1 MLDGLQITSADWD
14 STSGHNTCKAT
25 IVGMTQRVID
35 SLAEF
40 AEQMREQAEEA
51 EKIGKLT
58 DDTVKTMKQLGNIR
72 LLQPKKHGGMEVHPR
87 EFAETVMATA
97 ALDPSA
103 GWINGV
109 VGVHPYQLAYA
120 DPRVGAEIWADDVD
134 TWVASPYAPQGV
146 AKPVDGGYIFNGR
159 WQFSSGTDHCDWI
172 FLGAMIGDDE
182 GKPLMPPQMLHMIL
196 PRKDYEI
203 VEDSWDVVGLRGTG
217 SKDVIVKD
225 AFVPS
230 YRTMDAM
237 KVMDGTAQREAG
249 MTETL
254 YLMPWSTM
262 FPLGISSATI
272 GIAEGALAAAL
283 DYQRSRVNSS
293 GVAIKDDPYVMYA
306 IGEAAADIN
315 AARQELL
322 ANADRIYDMVDAG
335 KDVSFEDRAA
345 GRRTQVRAVWRAV
358 SAVDEIFARCGG
370 NGTRMDKPLQR
381 YWRDVHVGQAHA
393 IHVPG
398 TVYHAS
404 ALSSLGVDP
413 QGPLRAMI

>member
-1 MLDGLQITSADWD
+1 
-14 STSGHNTCKAT
+14 
-25 IVGMTQRVID
+25 MTDRVID
-35 SLAEF
+35 RV
-40 AEQMREQAEEA
+40 RENADQLRSQGPEA

-58 DDTVKTMKQLGNIR
+58 DETVKLMKSVGNIR
-72 LLQPKKHGGMEVHPR
+72 LLQPKTHGGLEVHPR

-97 ALDPSA
+97 ALDPAA

-120 DPRVGAEIWADDVD
+120 DPRVAAEIWADDVD

-146 AKPVDGGYIFNGR
+146 ATPIEGNAGGYLLTGR

-172 FLGAMIGDDE
+172 FLGAMLGGPD

-196 PRKDYEI
+196 PRQDYEI
-203 VEDSWDVVGLRGTG
+203 VEDSWNVVGLRGTG
-217 SKDVIVKD
+217 SKDVIVTD

-230 YRTMDAM
+230 YRTMDAT

-249 MTETL
+249 MTDTL

-262 FPLGISSATI
+262 FPLGISAATI

-283 DYQRSRVNSS
+283 DYQRERVNAS

-322 ANADRIYDMVDAG
+322 ANVDRIYDLVDSG
-335 KDVSFEDRAA
+335 GDVSFEDRAA

-370 NGTRMDKPLQR
+370 NAARMDKPLQR

>member
-1 MLDGLQITSADWD
+1 
-14 STSGHNTCKAT
+14 
-25 IVGMTQRVID
+25 MTQRVID
-35 SLAEF
+35 SLADV
-40 AEQMREQAEEA
+40 ADQLRGQAEEA

-172 FLGAMIGDDE
+172 FLGAMIGDAE
-182 GKPLMPPQMLHMIL
+182 GTPLMPPQMLHMIL

-249 MTETL
+249 MTDTL

-322 ANADRIYDMVDAG
+322 ANVDRIYDMVDAG
-335 KDVSFEDRAA
+335 KEVSFEDRAA

-393 IHVPG
+393 IHVPS

>member
-1 MLDGLQITSADWD
+1 MSERVLDRINGIAD
-14 STSGHNTCKAT
+14 
-25 IVGMTQRVID
+25 Q
-35 SLAEF
+35 L
-40 AEQMREQAEEA
+40 REQAWEA
-51 EKIGKLT
+51 EKLGQLP
-58 DDTVKTMKQLGNIR
+58 DATVKSMKAIGSIR
-72 LLQPKKHGGMEVHPR
+72 LLQPKEHGGLEVHPR
-87 EFAETVMATA
+87 EFAETVMGTA
-97 ALDPSA
+97 ALDPAA

-120 DPRVGAEIWADDVD
+120 DPRVAQEVWAEDVD
-134 TWVASPYAPQGV
+134 TWIASPYAPQGM
-146 AKPVDGGYIFNGR
+146 ARPVDGGYVLNGR
-159 WQFSSGTDHCDWI
+159 WQFSSGTDACDWI
-172 FLGAMIGDDE
+172 FLGAMIGDAD

-196 PRKDYEI
+196 PRADYEI
-203 VEDSWDVVGLRGTG
+203 VPDSWDVVGLRGTG

-262 FPLGISSATI
+262 FPLGISSAVI
-272 GIAEGALAAAL
+272 GIAEGALAAHL
-283 DYQRSRVNSS
+283 DYQRERVNSS

-335 KDVSFEDRAA
+335 KEVSFEDRAA
-345 GRRTQVRAVWRAV
+345 GRRTQVRAVHRAV
-358 SAVDEIFARCGG
+358 SAVDEIFARSGG
-370 NGTRMDKPLQR
+370 NAMRMDKPLQR
-381 YWRDVHVGQAHA
+381 YWRDVHTGQAHA
-393 IHVPG
+393 IHVSG
-398 TVYHAS
+398 SVYHAS
-404 ALSSLGVDP
+404 ALSSFGVDP
-413 QGPLRAMI
+413 QGPLRALI

>member
-1 MLDGLQITSADWD
+1 
-14 STSGHNTCKAT
+14 
-25 IVGMTQRVID
+25 MTQRVID
-35 SLAEF
+35 RVADLAD
-40 AEQMREQAEEA
+40 QLREQAAEA

-58 DDTVKTMKQLGNIR
+58 DDTVKTMKEIGSIR
-72 LLQPKKHGGMEVHPR
+72 LLQPTQHGGLEVHPR

-120 DPRVGAEIWADDVD
+120 DPRVAQEIWAEDVD

-146 AKPVDGGYIFNGR
+146 AAPTDGGYIFTGR

-172 FLGAMIGDDE
+172 ILGAMVGDAE

-196 PRKDYEI
+196 PRKDYQI

-217 SKDVIVKD
+217 SKDVIVD
-225 AFVPS
+225 GAFVPD
-230 YRTMDAM
+230 YRTMDGM

-249 MTETL
+249 MTEPL

-283 DYQRSRVNSS
+283 DYQRQRVNSS

-322 ANADRIYDMVDAG
+322 ANADRIYDMVAAG
-335 KDVSFEDRAA
+335 KEVSFEDRAA

-370 NGTRMDKPLQR
+370 NAARMDKPLQR
-381 YWRDVHVGQAHA
+381 YWRDAHVGQAHA

>member
-1 MLDGLQITSADWD
+1 
-14 STSGHNTCKAT
+14 
-25 IVGMTQRVID
+25 MTTPVID
-35 SLAEF
+35 KVMDAADQL
-40 AEQMREQAEEA
+40 REQAVEA

-58 DDTVKTMKQLGNIR
+58 DQTVKIMKSAGNIR
-72 LLQPKKHGGMEVHPR
+72 LLQPKEYGGLEVHPR

-120 DPRVGAEIWADDVD
+120 DPRVAAEIWADDVD

-146 AKPVDGGYIFNGR
+146 ARPVDGGYIFNGR

-172 FLGAMIGDDE
+172 FLGALLGDAE
-182 GKPLMPPQMLHMIL
+182 GKPVMPPQMLHMIL

-230 YRTMDAM
+230 YRTMDAF

-272 GIAEGALAAAL
+272 GIAEGALAAHL
-283 DYQRSRVNSS
+283 DYQRERVSAA
-293 GVAIKDDPYVMYA
+293 GTAIKDDPYVMYA

-315 AARQELL
+315 AARQEIL
-322 ANADRIYDMVDAG
+322 ANADRIYDIVDSG
-335 KDVSFEDRAA
+335 KEVSFADRAA
-345 GRRTQVRAVWRAV
+345 GRRTQIRAVWRAV
-358 SAVDEIFARCGG
+358 MAVDQIFSRSGG
-370 NGTRMDKPLQR
+370 NAMRMDKPLQR
-381 YWRDVHVGQAHA
+381 YWRDAHTGLAHA

-398 TVYHAS
+398 TAYHAS
-404 ALSSLGVDP
+404 ALSSFGVEP

>member
-1 MLDGLQITSADWD
+1 
-14 STSGHNTCKAT
+14 
-25 IVGMTQRVID
+25 MTQRVID
-35 SLAEF
+35 NLAEF
-40 AEQMREQAEEA
+40 AEQMRGQAEEA

-58 DDTVKTMKQLGNIR
+58 DETVKTMKQLGNIR

-172 FLGAMIGDDE
+172 FLGAMIGDAE

-293 GVAIKDDPYVMYA
+293 GVAVKDDPYVMYA

-322 ANADRIYDMVDAG
+322 TNADRIYDMVDAG
-335 KDVSFEDRAA
+335 KEVSFEDRAA

>member
-1 MLDGLQITSADWD
+1 MNERVLDRVMKMAD
-14 STSGHNTCKAT
+14 
-25 IVGMTQRVID
+25 Q
-35 SLAEF
+35 L
-40 AEQMREQAEEA
+40 REQGARAEEL
-51 EKIGKLT
+51 GRLT
-58 DDTVKTMKQLGNIR
+58 DDTVTTMKAAGNIR
-72 LLQPKKHGGMEVHPR
+72 LLQPKSHGGLEVHPR

-97 ALDPSA
+97 ALDPAA

-120 DPRVGAEIWADDVD
+120 DPKVADEVWADDVD
-134 TWVASPYAPQGV
+134 TWMASPYAPQGV
-146 AKPVDGGYIFNGR
+146 AKPVDGGYLFNGR

-172 FLGAMIGDDE
+172 ILGAMIGGPD
-182 GKPLMPPQMLHMIL
+182 GKPLMPPRMLHMIL
-196 PRKDYEI
+196 PRPDYEI
-203 VEDSWDVVGLRGTG
+203 VEDSWNVVGLRGTG
-217 SKDVIVKD
+217 SKDIIVRD
-225 AFVPS
+225 AFVPT

-262 FPLGISSATI
+262 FPLGISAATI
-272 GIAEGALAAAL
+272 GIAEGALAAHL
-283 DYQRSRVNSS
+283 DYQRERVNSS

-322 ANADRIYDMVDAG
+322 ANADRIYDIVDAG
-335 KDVSFEDRAA
+335 REVSFADRAA

-358 SAVDEIFARCGG
+358 SAVDEIFARSGG
-370 NGTRMDKPLQR
+370 NAARMDKPLQR

-404 ALSSLGVDP
+404 ALSSLGVEP

>member
-1 MLDGLQITSADWD
+1 
-14 STSGHNTCKAT
+14 
-25 IVGMTQRVID
+25 MTTRVID
-35 SLAEF
+35 KVMDAADQL
-40 AEQMREQAEEA
+40 REHAIEA

-58 DDTVKTMKQLGNIR
+58 DQTVKIMKTAGNIR
-72 LLQPKKHGGMEVHPR
+72 LLQPKEYGGLEVHPR

-120 DPRVGAEIWADDVD
+120 DPRVAAEIWADDVD

-146 AKPVDGGYIFNGR
+146 ARPVDGGYVFNGR
-159 WQFSSGTDHCDWI
+159 WQFSSGTDHCEWI
-172 FLGAMIGDDE
+172 FLGALLGDAE
-182 GKPLMPPQMLHMIL
+182 GKPVMPPQMLHMIL

-217 SKDVIVKD
+217 SKDVIVRD

-230 YRTMDAM
+230 YRTMDAF

-272 GIAEGALAAAL
+272 GIAEGALAAHL
-283 DYQRSRVNSS
+283 DYQRERVSAA
-293 GVAIKDDPYVMYA
+293 GTAIKDDPYVMYA

-315 AARQELL
+315 AARQEIL
-322 ANADRIYDMVDAG
+322 ANAERIYDLVDSG
-335 KDVSFEDRAA
+335 KEVSFADRAA
-345 GRRTQVRAVWRAV
+345 GRRTQIRAVWRAV
-358 SAVDEIFARCGG
+358 MAVDQIFSRSGG
-370 NGTRMDKPLQR
+370 NAMRMDKPLQR
-381 YWRDVHVGQAHA
+381 YWRDAHTGLAHA

-398 TVYHAS
+398 TAYHAS
-404 ALSSLGVDP
+404 ALSSFGVEP

>member
-1 MLDGLQITSADWD
+1 
-14 STSGHNTCKAT
+14 
-25 IVGMTQRVID
+25 MTQRVID
-35 SLAEF
+35 SLAEV
-40 AEQMREQAEEA
+40 AEQLRGQAEEA

-58 DDTVKTMKQLGNIR
+58 DNTVKTMKQLGNIR
-72 LLQPKKHGGMEVHPR
+72 LLQPKLHGGMEVHPR

-146 AKPVDGGYIFNGR
+146 ARPVDGGYIFNGR

-172 FLGAMIGDDE
+172 FLGAMIGDDA

-196 PRKDYEI
+196 PRSDYEI

-237 KVMDGTAQREAG
+237 KVMDGTAQRDAG

-283 DYQRSRVNSS
+283 DYQRQRVNSS

-322 ANADRIYDMVDAG
+322 ANVDRIYDMVDAG
-335 KDVSFEDRAA
+335 KEVSFEDRAA

-393 IHVPG
+393 IHVPS

>member
-1 MLDGLQITSADWD
+1 
-14 STSGHNTCKAT
+14 
-25 IVGMTQRVID
+25 MTDRVID
-35 SLAEF
+35 RVREI
-40 AEQMREQAEEA
+40 AEQLRNQGAEA

-58 DDTVKTMKQLGNIR
+58 DETVKLMKSAGHIR
-72 LLQPKKHGGMEVHPR
+72 LLQPKAHSGLEVHPR

-120 DPRVGAEIWADDVD
+120 DPRVAAEIWADDVD

-146 AKPVDGGYIFNGR
+146 AVPVDGGYVLNGR

-172 FLGAMIGDDE
+172 FLGALVGSNEPGAD
-182 GKPLMPPQMLHMIL
+182 GSPVMPPQVLHVIL

-203 VEDSWDVVGLRGTG
+203 VADSWNVVGLRGTG

-225 AFVPS
+225 SFVPS

-262 FPLGISSATI
+262 FPLGISAATI

-283 DYQRSRVNSS
+283 DYQRTRVSAT

-322 ANADRIYDMVDAG
+322 ANTDRIYDIVDAG
-335 KDVSFEDRAA
+335 KEVSFEDRAA

-370 NGTRMDKPLQR
+370 NAARMDKPLQR

-404 ALSSLGVDP
+404 ALSSLGIDP

>member
-1 MLDGLQITSADWD
+1 
-14 STSGHNTCKAT
+14 
-25 IVGMTQRVID
+25 MTQRVID
-35 SLAEF
+35 RIADLAD
-40 AEQMREQAEEA
+40 QIREQAVEA

-58 DDTVKTMKQLGNIR
+58 DDTVKTMKQAGSIR
-72 LLQPKKHGGMEVHPR
+72 LLQPKSHGGLEVHPR

-120 DPRVGAEIWADDVD
+120 DPRVGQEIWADSEGGVD

-146 AKPVDGGYIFNGR
+146 AVPTDGGYIFTGR

-172 FLGAMIGDDE
+172 ILGAMVGDTN

-196 PRKDYEI
+196 PRKDYQI

-217 SKDVIVKD
+217 SKDVIVD
-225 AFVPS
+225 AAFVPS
-230 YRTMDAM
+230 YRTMDGM
-237 KVMDGTAQREAG
+237 KVMDGSAQREAG
-249 MTETL
+249 MTEPL

-283 DYQRSRVNSS
+283 DYQRQRVNSS

-322 ANADRIYDMVDAG
+322 ANACRIYDMVAAG
-335 KDVSFEDRAA
+335 TEVSFEDRAA

-370 NGTRMDKPLQR
+370 NAARMDKPLQR

>member
-1 MLDGLQITSADWD
+1 MGA
-14 STSGHNTCKAT
+14 AT
-25 IVGMTQRVID
+25 IVDMTQRVID
-35 SLAEF
+35 SLGEV
-40 AEQMREQAEEA
+40 AEQLRGQAEEA

-58 DDTVKTMKQLGNIR
+58 DNTVKTMKQLGNIR
-72 LLQPKKHGGMEVHPR
+72 LLQPKLHGGMEVHPR

-146 AKPVDGGYIFNGR
+146 ARPVDGGYIFNGR

-172 FLGAMIGDDE
+172 FLGAMIGDDA

-196 PRKDYEI
+196 PRSDYEI

-283 DYQRSRVNSS
+283 DYQRQRVNSS

-322 ANADRIYDMVDAG
+322 ANVDRIYDMVDAG
-335 KDVSFEDRAA
+335 KEVSFEDRAA

-393 IHVPG
+393 IHVPS

>member
-1 MLDGLQITSADWD
+1 
-14 STSGHNTCKAT
+14 
-25 IVGMTQRVID
+25 MTKRVID
-35 SLAEF
+35 SVAEH
-40 AEQMREQAEEA
+40 ADQLREQAAEA

-58 DDTVKTMKQLGNIR
+58 DDTVKTMKKIGNIR
-72 LLQPKKHGGMEVHPR
+72 LLQPKLHGGLEVHPR

-120 DPRVGAEIWADDVD
+120 DPRVGTEVWADDVD

-146 AKPVDGGYIFNGR
+146 AMPVDGGYLFNGR

-172 FLGAMIGDDE
+172 FLGAMIGDSD

-225 AFVPS
+225 AFVPA

-283 DYQRSRVNSS
+283 DYQRQRVNSS

-335 KDVSFEDRAA
+335 KEASFEDRAA

-358 SAVDEIFARCGG
+358 SAVDELFARCGG
-370 NGTRMDKPLQR
+370 NATRMDKPLQR

-393 IHVPG
+393 IHVPS

>member
-1 MLDGLQITSADWD
+1 MSERVLDRLAD
-14 STSGHNTCKAT
+14 
-25 IVGMTQRVID
+25 
-35 SLAEF
+35 LADQF
-40 AEQMREQAEEA
+40 KEQAVEA
-51 EKIGKLT
+51 EKIGKLP
-58 DDTVKTMKQLGNIR
+58 DATVKSMKAIGSIR

-97 ALDPSA
+97 ALDPAA

-120 DPRVGAEIWADDVD
+120 DPKVGEEIWADDID

-146 AKPVDGGYIFNGR
+146 AVPTDGGYIFTGR
-159 WQFSSGTDHCDWI
+159 WQFSSGTDACDWI
-172 FLGAMIGDDE
+172 ILGAMVGDAN
-182 GKPLMPPQMLHMIL
+182 GAPLMPPQMLHMIL
-196 PRKDYEI
+196 PRSDYQI
-203 VEDSWDVVGLRGTG
+203 VDDSWDVVGLRGTG
-217 SKDVIVKD
+217 SKDVIVD
-225 AFVPS
+225 GAFVPS
-230 YRTMDAM
+230 YRTMDGT

-249 MTETL
+249 MTEPL
-254 YLMPWSTM
+254 YLMPWSSM

-283 DYQRSRVNSS
+283 DYQRQRVAAS
-293 GVAIKDDPYVMYA
+293 GVAVKDDPYVMYA

-322 ANADRIYDMVDAG
+322 ANADRIYDMVAAG
-335 KDVSFEDRAA
+335 KEVSFEDRAA
-345 GRRTQVRAVWRAV
+345 GRRTQIRAVWRAV

-370 NGTRMDKPLQR
+370 NAARMDKPLQR